1 MLVIL
6 SPDYETLSKR
16 AAHIVANSIQ
26 SKPDAVLGLATGNTP
41 LGLYRELARL
51 HREEGLDFSRITT
64 FSLDEYLG
72 LPASHPQSY
81 HQYIQKHFVKHVNI
95 HPENVHIPDGS
106 IRKEFEE
113 YCRQYEE
120 SIRCA
125 GGIDLQIL
133 GIGKTG
139 HIGFNEPTSSLASRT
154 RIKTL
159 APPTLQENQ
168 KLFGPN
174 EKVPPC
180 AITMGIGTI
189 LEARRILLL
198 ASGDSKANSVAQAIE
213 GPISSTITASALQMH
228 PDVTVLVDEEAASKL
243 VYKDYYQR
251 VLEMTVQF
259 TPERVE

>member
-6 SPDYETLSKR
+6 SQDYDTLSKR
-16 AAHIVANSIQ
+16 AAHIVANNIQ
-26 SKPDAVLGLATGNTP
+26 SKPDTVLGLATGNTP

-51 HREEGLDFSRITT
+51 HREEGLDFSRVTT

-72 LPASHPQSY
+72 LSASHPQSY
-81 HQYIQKHFVKHVNI
+81 HQYIQNHFVQHVNI

-106 IRKEFEE
+106 IRNGFEE

-120 SIRCA
+120 SIRSA

-189 LEARRILLL
+189 LQARRILLL
-198 ASGDSKANSVAQAIE
+198 ASGNSKANSVAQAIE
-213 GPISSTITASALQMH
+213 GPITSTITASALQMH